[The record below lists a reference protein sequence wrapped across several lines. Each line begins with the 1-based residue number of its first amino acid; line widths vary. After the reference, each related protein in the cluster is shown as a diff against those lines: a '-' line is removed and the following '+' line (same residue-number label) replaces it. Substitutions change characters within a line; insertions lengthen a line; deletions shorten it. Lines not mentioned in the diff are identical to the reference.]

1 MKANDFFL
9 APIIAFFFFAASCT
23 DETTSE
29 NKDLQLTIQMSHE
42 SGCKQLKSLSA
53 DLNIT
58 ASESCLEYTF
68 NPESQ
73 KLTLKHINA
82 GFNCCPESLWCTVV
96 YRNDSIIVQEYEKH
110 TGCKCNCLYDLNM
123 DISGVKAGAYKFRLI
138 EPYLG
143 TQQAIT
149 FTLDLKMKP
158 QGSFCVSRSNYPW
171 GM

>member
-1 MKANDFFL
+1 MKTKIKL
-9 APIIAFFFFAASCT
+9 IAPIIALFFLAASCT

-29 NKDLQLTIQMSHE
+29 SKDLQLSVQLKSD
-42 SGCKQLKSLSA
+42 SGCKHLKSSA
-53 DLNIT
+53 INT
-58 ASESCLEYTF
+58 SASESCLEYSF
-68 NPESQ
+68 NQETE

-96 YRNDSIIVQEYEKH
+96 YRNDSIIVQEHEKH
-110 TGCKCNCLYDLNM
+110 MGCKCNCLYDL
-123 DISGVKAGAYKFRLI
+123 DIEINGVEAGSYKFRLL

-143 TQQAIT
+143 TQMPLT
-149 FTLDLKMKP
+149 FTFDLKTKP